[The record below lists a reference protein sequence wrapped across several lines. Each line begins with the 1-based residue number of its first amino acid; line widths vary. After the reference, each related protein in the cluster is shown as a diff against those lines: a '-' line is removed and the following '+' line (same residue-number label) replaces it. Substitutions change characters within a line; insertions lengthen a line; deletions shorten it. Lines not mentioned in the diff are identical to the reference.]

1 MGRTAVA
8 CLIFAATF
16 GFSGAINATSA
27 AASPVQVP
35 GKHIPAAK
43 ETRHAA
49 TPAGNKRPES
59 GQRNQKAHRRHPR
72 PRMKTVRLGG
82 HAVSVPAGWPVYQ
95 LGPRSARGARYD
107 VNAVYLRTPG
117 TDHRRPANP

>member
-35 GKHIPAAK
+35 DKHIPAAK

-59 GQRNQKAHRRHPR
+59 GQRSQKAHRRHPR
-72 PRMKTVRLGG
+72 PRIKTVRFGG
-82 HAVSVPAGWPVYQ
+82 DAARVPAG
-95 LGPRSARGARYD
+95 GPGYR
-107 VNAVYLRTPG
+107 V
-117 TDHRRPANP
+117 RPPPPPRVGDDGHTAL